1 MSLLLFSVQILANL
15 VMETLHS
22 DLRDMIGPRLKG
34 KMQQKQR
41 SWMLVSSSRGA
52 QIQSLRT
59 EAQLGFLSYQL
70 DNTVT

>member
-34 KMQQKQR
+34 KIQQKQR
-41 SWMLVSSSRGA
+41 NWMLVSSSRLA
-52 QIQSLRT
+52 QSQGCPNPVL
-59 EAQLGFLSYQL
+59 E
-70 DNTVT
+70 D